1 MRIKMPATNDT
12 IGASVRWRF
21 IATSRLRVSCRPV
34 RAASAVIWLSR
45 DCMLEPGQGLDLYVT
60 ALSNLSDLSRGH
72 RETKGILNEGRLR
85 TGDPLTYG
93 KLSAADAT
101 QRRE

>member
-1 MRIKMPATNDT
+1 
-12 IGASVRWRF
+12 
-21 IATSRLRVSCRPV
+21 
-34 RAASAVIWLSR
+34 
-45 DCMLEPGQGLDLYVT
+45 MLEPGQGLDLYVT

-101 QRRE
+101 QRREGRTRGRYRRESAEGVA